1 VVALSIFSELEDSF
15 VFKREEALSTEYVPK
30 MLPHRGNEIKQIA
43 KNILPA
49 SRGRKPQN
57 TFIFGP
63 PGIGKTAV
71 AKNVFREFE
80 EYSDRVR
87 TVYVNCWDFKTPTAL
102 LTKVTTDIGFFTQRR
117 GWGKDE
123 VISRLIESL
132 NKTNK
137 GLIVA
142 LDEVDQMKKDALYD
156 LLRLNQ
162 YVKNPIG
169 IIFISN
175 YQHVFADVEPRIR
188 SSLAIEEQE
197 FKPYTI
203 VEMKDIL
210 TSRAHDAF
218 RSFEPAAVM
227 LCANQAVQKGGDVRV
242 GLQCLLKAGREAER
256 DEVKKLKV
264 KHVKAI
270 MKHVKEAKPQVLKKK
285 VSEHEKLLLNVLSVT
300 KRMTAGELYNKYSE
314 LAEKKGHK
322 PVSDRAVRDF
332 INHLADTGLI
342 EITEKKVG
350 KSRLIRITKTWK
362 KK

>member
-1 VVALSIFSELEDSF
+1 MSIFSELEDSF
-15 VFKREEALSTEYVPK
+15 VFKREEVLSTEHVPRL
-30 MLPHRGNEIKQIA
+30 LPHREDQIKHVA

-57 TFIFGP
+57 TFVFGP

-71 AKNVFREFE
+71 TINVFREFE

-102 LTKVTTDIGFFTQRR
+102 LTKVTTEIGFFTQRR

-123 VISRLIESL
+123 VMARLIESL

-142 LDEVDQMKKDALYD
+142 LDEVDQLRKDALYD

-175 YQHVFADVEPRIR
+175 YQHVFSDVEPRIR
-188 SSLAIEEQE
+188 SSLAIEEAE

-203 VEMKDIL
+203 AEMKDIL
-210 TSRAHDAF
+210 TARARDAF

-227 LCANQAVQKGGDVRV
+227 LCANHAVQKGGDVRV
-242 GLQCLLKAGREAER
+242 GLQCLQKAGRDAER
-256 DEVKKLKV
+256 DKAKKLGV

-270 MKHVKEAKPQVLKKK
+270 LKSVKEAKPQVLKEK
-285 VSEHEKLLLNVLSVT
+285 VSEHEKMLLGVLSTT
-300 KRMTAGELYNKYSE
+300 KKMSAGDVYKKYSE
-314 LAEKKGHK
+314 LAKKKGK
-322 PVSDRAVRDF
+322 EPVSDRAVRDF
-332 INHLADTGLI
+332 IMHLKDTGLI
-342 EITEKKVG
+342 EVTEKKVG
-350 KSRLIRITKTWK
+350 KSRLIWKSKTWK
-362 KK
+362 EK

>member
-1 VVALSIFSELEDSF
+1 MPIFSELEDSF
-15 VFKREEALSTEYVPK
+15 VFKREEVLSAEYVPRT
-30 MLPHRGNEIKQIA
+30 LPHREDQIKHVA

-49 SRGRKPQN
+49 SRGRTPQN
-57 TFIFGP
+57 TFVFGP

-87 TVYVNCWDFKTPTAL
+87 TIYVNCWGFKTPTAL
-102 LTKVTTDIGFFTQRR
+102 LTEVTTEIGFFTQRR

-123 VISRLIESL
+123 VIARLIESL

-137 GLIVA
+137 GLIVC
-142 LDEVDQMKKDALYD
+142 LDEVDQLRKDALYD

-169 IIFISN
+169 IVFISN
-175 YQHVFADVEPRIR
+175 YQRVFADVEPRIR
-188 SSLAIEEQE
+188 SSLAVEEIE

-203 VEMKDIL
+203 AEMKDIL
-210 TSRAHDAF
+210 TSRAKDAF

-242 GLQCLLKAGREAER
+242 GLQCLLKAGREAEHY
-256 DEVKKLKV
+256 EAKKLGV
-264 KHVKAI
+264 NHVRAI
-270 MKHVKEAKPQVLKKK
+270 LKGIKEAKPQVLKENI
-285 VSEHEKLLLNVLSVT
+285 SEHEKMLLDALSAT
-300 KRMTAGELYNKYSE
+300 KKMTAGDVYKKYSE
-314 LAEKKGHK
+314 LAKKDGKK

-332 INHLADTGLI
+332 ITHLRETGLI
-342 EITEKKVG
+342 EVTEKKVG
-350 KSRLIRITKTWK
+350 KSRLVWKTKTWK
-362 KK
+362 KKQE